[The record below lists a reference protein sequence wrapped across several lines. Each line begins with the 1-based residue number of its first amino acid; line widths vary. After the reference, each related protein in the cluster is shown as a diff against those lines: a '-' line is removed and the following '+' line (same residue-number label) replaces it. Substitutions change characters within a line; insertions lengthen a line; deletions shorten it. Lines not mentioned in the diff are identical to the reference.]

1 MTRDILLSLAA
12 LVGLG
17 SAGFV
22 GYQELSRTFVVNLK
36 DPHPIEGNVGVETP
50 IPHSATRSLL
60 EVVVA
65 PAARDEPSLW
75 TEAGILETDGFTSV
89 VLSLHGQFRGNPSG
103 PGAVGLVLIPE
114 EENVLRALGEGEVH
128 LALDAVAEPVPDGRL
143 YFSGSRAGL
152 AIGFPRYR
160 VFLFNT
166 TDRSA
171 AVNVFAYLTH

>member
-1 MTRDILLSLAA
+1 MQREVFLSLAA
-12 LVGLG
+12 LAGLG

-36 DPHPIEGNVGVETP
+36 DPHPIEGTVSVEAP
-50 IPHSATRSLL
+50 IPHSATQSLFD
-60 EVVVA
+60 VVVA
-65 PAARDEPSLW
+65 PAPRDEPSLW
-75 TEAGILETDGFTSV
+75 TEAGILETNGFTSV

-152 AIGFPRYR
+152 AIGFARYR

-171 AVNVFAYLTH
+171 AVNIFAYLTH

>member
-1 MTRDILLSLAA
+1 MRFDAVFSLSALAA
-12 LVGLG
+12 VA
-17 SAGFV
+17 SAGFA
-22 GYQELSRTFVVNLK
+22 GYQVADRVFVVNLK
-36 DPHPIEGNVGVETP
+36 DPHPIVGTVEVPAP
-50 IPHSATRSLL
+50 IPHSSVQSLFD
-60 EVVVA
+60 VVVA
-65 PAARDEPSLW
+65 PAARSEPSLW
-75 TEAGILETDGFTSV
+75 TEAGMIETDGFTSV

-128 LALDAVAEPVPDGRL
+128 LALDAVAEPVPDGRQ

-171 AVNVFAYLTH
+171 AVNIFAYLTH